1 MLKTAAK
8 VIKIVENK
16 HASAAFFTET
26 PTFAPEMRNPGKYY
40 TAIAVLGTVLGA
52 ACTTSR
58 EVSEDEAVVMLQQ
71 ARELLADGCFAS
83 ARDTILSM
91 RKQYPTALQTR
102 RQAILTLDSIE
113 LLETRDSL
121 QRYELSLQAA
131 RDAFS
136 HMRPRL
142 GGKTNEQYYQQQ
154 RLLFEMEQHYDELC
168 AKAKFYLRK
177 IDIDQLEQ

>member
-1 MLKTAAK
+1 
-8 VIKIVENK
+8 
-16 HASAAFFTET
+16 
-26 PTFAPEMRNPGKYY
+26 MRNPGKYY

-136 HMRPRL
+136 HMHPRL
-142 GGKTNEQYYQQQ
+142 GGRTNEQYYQQQ